1 MGYLP
6 IFLYLASFI
15 FLFVLVIN
23 NSLKS
28 KKSRYYQSLDTL
40 IDRLKSLEKKAPA
53 NQTAL
58 ENKDLEEIEQY
69 YYALKSTA
77 DPDLLN
83 RLNGTIKP
91 DLARAKMQLYW
102 YNNLVRQRPYSFV
115 AKIMGHH
122 PI

>member
-28 KKSRYYQSLDTL
+28 KKSQYYRALGTL
-40 IDRLKSLEKKAPA
+40 VEQLEVIDKKETGKQPV
-53 NQTAL
+53 L
-58 ENKDLEEIEQY
+58 NKDLGEIEKHY
-69 YYALKSTA
+69 HALKSSA
-77 DPDLLN
+77 DTDFLD

-91 DLARAKMQLYW
+91 GLARAKMQLYW
-102 YNNLVRQRPYSFV
+102 YNNLVRKRPYSFV